1 MCFKDL
7 APEPSLS
14 LPSSSLLSISS
25 ELLPVTETTVLRRS
39 RCEVVDWRVDTTASL
54 GADVLLES
62 HENGI
67 ASFLG
72 GGCGGA
78 EVWAL
83 VGGGGP
89 QGIPGRLPDKPFVRE
104 GSLGGRIG
112 ALVLFSSEIVV
123 VERDLSEL
131 ASLISPSCTSSN
143 DEVERRRAVSN
154 GEFEEAF
161 PDISVGSPA
170 SGFGVDGPI
179 EVAGSCETRGV
190 VAVDEDAGRSVSE
203 RVEVDDLEFRD
214 SGLAV
219 VSGASSKLSYCP
231 S

>member
-1 MCFKDL
+1 
-7 APEPSLS
+7 
-14 LPSSSLLSISS
+14 
-25 ELLPVTETTVLRRS
+25 
-39 RCEVVDWRVDTTASL
+39 
-54 GADVLLES
+54 
-62 HENGI
+62 
-67 ASFLG
+67 
-72 GGCGGA
+72 
-78 EVWAL
+78 
-83 VGGGGP
+83 
-89 QGIPGRLPDKPFVRE
+89 
-104 GSLGGRIG
+104 
-112 ALVLFSSEIVV
+112 VLFSSEIVV

-131 ASLISPSCTSSN
+131 ASLVSPSCTSSN